1 MNRFLYFS
9 RGQQIGIIVLL
20 VLIVAAIALNALLP
34 CLLPAPADE
43 NDSTFVAEVAA
54 FEQSLRDKPRPA
66 WQSPFE
72 AHPTERAYAKSA
84 PQPAE
89 LFEFDPNTLDSAGLV
104 RLGLKPYMV
113 ERIAKFRNGGK
124 HFRTAE
130 FFIEFCHLP
139 AEQGAQ
145 LLPYV
150 RIADQPAP
158 DKPQPTT
165 DKPKKTYTHIELNA
179 ADTAT
184 LQQMPGIGSGRAKQI
199 VAYRRQ
205 LGGFARSE
213 QLLEIKNFPP
223 DVYAK
228 IAPYLSVDPSGI
240 TKIQVNKA
248 SVERLKNH
256 PYLTFYQAK
265 AIYELRRTKGM
276 LSSID
281 ELKTLPE
288 FDGYD
293 FDKLQ
298 PYLDFREVKYD
309 YKRK

>member
-54 FEQSLRDKPRPA
+54 FEQSLREKPRPA

-72 AHPTERAYAKSA
+72 ARPTERAYAKSA

-104 RLGLKPYMV
+104 HLGLKPYIV

-124 HFRTAE
+124 RFRTAE
-130 FFIEFCHLP
+130 FFVEFCHLP

-228 IAPYLSVDPSGI
+228 IAPYLSVEPSGI

>member
-34 CLLPAPADE
+34 CLLPAPTDE

-72 AHPTERAYAKSA
+72 ARPTEHAYAKSA

-158 DKPQPTT
+158 DNPQPTT

-228 IAPYLSVDPSGI
+228 IAPYLSVEPSGI

>member
-20 VLIVAAIALNALLP
+20 VLIVAAIALTALLP
-34 CLLPAPADE
+34 RLLPAPADE

-72 AHPTERAYAKSA
+72 ARPNERAYAKSA

-124 HFRTAE
+124 RFRTAE
-130 FFIEFCHLP
+130 FFVEFCHLP

-228 IAPYLSVDPSGI
+228 IAPYLSVEPSGI

>member
-34 CLLPAPADE
+34 RLLPAPTDE

-72 AHPTERAYAKSA
+72 ARPTERAYAKSA

-104 RLGLKPYMV
+104 RLGLKPYIV

-124 HFRTAE
+124 RFRTAE
-130 FFIEFCHLP
+130 FFVEFCHLP

-228 IAPYLSVDPSGI
+228 IAPYLSVEPSGI